1 MELEKVFLIQTLGCP
16 LGLVPTA
23 VGLCGYFVN
32 EYNLG
37 SRLSCELDPVWT
49 KKSKVFG
56 KQPLAVA
63 SPILGLLWSLHS
75 GEEA

>member
-1 MELEKVFLIQTLGCP
+1 MQTPDCR
-16 LGLVPTA
+16 LGLVPSA

-32 EYNLG
+32 EYYLG
-37 SRLSCELDPVWT
+37 SRLSCELGPVWT

-63 SPILGLLWSLHS
+63 SPDLGLLWSLHS